1 MNSLHKQR
9 GINLI
14 ELMIVGFLMILIG
27 FFMFRIMISA
37 NQSSSQSDGIAQ
49 AQETARLTM
58 SWLRQDVRRAGL
70 TPDLLTPRI
79 QPFSN
84 LCPDNISPP
93 AANAD
98 CTFESTN
105 PLQNDRIAVQR
116 VFSTTSSDTRDATDC
131 TGVNLDGTPGLESD
145 ETVLIDVYWVERNR
159 DSISSLN
166 SDDGDNFD
174 DALRCVTYNEDT
186 GQILNPAQTIAS
198 GIDGLQALY
207 AEGAKV
213 GTVTAKVGTVT
224 RYVPADQIGNM
235 ADVYAIRI
243 SILARAFSDFALTQ
257 NVRSYLLLDADPY
270 TFDDRIPRQILT
282 TTIAPNNF

>member
-70 TPDLLTPRI
+70 TPDLLASRI
-79 QPFSN
+79 QPFSD
-84 LCPDNISPP
+84 LCTDNVYPP
-93 AANAD
+93 ADNAD

-116 VFSTTSSDTRDATDC
+116 VFSTISSDTRDATDC

-145 ETVLIDVYWVERNR
+145 KTILIDVYWVERNR

-166 SDDGDNFD
+166 SNDGDNFD
-174 DALRCVTYNEDT
+174 DALRCVTYNEGT
-186 GQILNPAQTIAS
+186 GQILSPAQTIAS

-207 AEGAKV
+207 AESAV
-213 GTVTAKVGTVT
+213 GLGTVT
-224 RYVPADQIGNM
+224 RYVPADQIGEMEN
-235 ADVYAIRI
+235 VYAIRI

-257 NVRSYLLLDADPY
+257 SVRSYLLLDADPY